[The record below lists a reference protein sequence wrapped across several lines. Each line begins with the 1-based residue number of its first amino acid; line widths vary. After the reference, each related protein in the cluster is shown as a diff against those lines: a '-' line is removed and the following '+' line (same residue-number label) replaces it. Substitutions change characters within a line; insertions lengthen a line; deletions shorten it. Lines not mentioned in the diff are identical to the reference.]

1 MASSLAAR
9 IQDEFGITPELIG
22 GGGGIF
28 ELTISDTVVFSH
40 RGSSSQIPEHELLL
54 REIRRH
60 LDELS

>member
-9 IQDEFGITPELIG
+9 IQEEFGVTPELIG

-28 ELTISDTVVFSH
+28 EVTINDTVVFSH
-40 RGSSSQIPEHELLL
+40 RGSRNLIPKDEEL
-54 REIRRH
+54 IRVIRGH